1 MLNQQILDQFRNEIA
16 AEMGI
21 ELGENTTAK
30 ANGSVGGEM
39 TKRLIQLGEM
49 KLQEMH
55 EEQQTI
61 QSVQSVQS
69 IPPYQM
75 NQTYNQNQLH

>member
-1 MLNQQILDQFRNEIA
+1 MLNQQLLDQLKNEIA

-21 ELGENTTAK
+21 ELNGDSTAREI
-30 ANGSVGGEM
+30 GSVGGEI

-49 KLQEMH
+49 KLQEMY
-55 EEQQTI
+55 EEQQTT
-61 QSVQSVQS
+61 QSVQS